1 MNLEQVLGIVRHSL
15 TFIGG
20 MLIMKG
26 SVDSTE
32 WAELS
37 GSLIAVIGGIWSIVV
52 KNKKSETSDK

>member
-1 MNLEQVLGIVRHSL
+1 MTLEQVLGIVRHSL

-26 SVDSTE
+26 TIDATE

-37 GSLIAVIGGIWSIVV
+37 GSLIAVIGGIWSIVA

>member
-1 MNLEQVLGIVRHSL
+1 MSLEQVLGIVRHSL

-26 SVDSTE
+26 TVDATE

-37 GSLIAVIGGIWSIVV
+37 GSLIAVIGGIWSIVD
-52 KNKKSETSDK
+52 KNKKSESSDK

>member
-1 MNLEQVLGIVRHSL
+1 MTLEQILGIVRHSL

-26 SVDSTE
+26 TIDTTE

-37 GSLIAVIGGIWSIVV
+37 GSLIAVIGGIWSIMD
-52 KNKKSETSDK
+52 KKKAE

>member
-1 MNLEQVLGIVRHSL
+1 MTLEQVLGIVRHSL

-26 SVDSTE
+26 TIDATE

>member
-26 SVDSTE
+26 TIDSTE

>member
-1 MNLEQVLGIVRHSL
+1 MTLEQVLGIVRHSL

-26 SVDSTE
+26 TVDATE

-37 GSLIAVIGGIWSIVV
+37 GSLIAVIGGILSIVD
-52 KNKKSETSDK
+52 KNKKSESSDK

>member
-1 MNLEQVLGIVRHSL
+1 MDKNQLLGMVRHAL

-26 SVDSTE
+26 SVDATE

-37 GSLIAVIGGIWSIVV
+37 GSAIAVVGGIWSIID
-52 KNKKSETSDK
+52 KKKKAE

>member
-1 MNLEQVLGIVRHSL
+1 MTLEQILGIVRHAL

-26 SVDSTE
+26 TVDATE

-37 GSLIAVIGGIWSIVV
+37 GSIIAVIGGVWSIVD
-52 KNKKSETSDK
+52 KNKREEQK

>member
-26 SVDSTE
+26 TIDATE
-32 WAELS
+32 WAEMS
-37 GSLIAVIGGIWSIVV
+37 GSLIAVVGGIWSIMD
-52 KNKKSETSDK
+52 KKKKAE

>member
-26 SVDSTE
+26 TIDATE

>member
-1 MNLEQVLGIVRHSL
+1 MDKKQLLGIVRHAL

-26 SVDSTE
+26 TIDATE

-37 GSLIAVIGGIWSIVV
+37 GSLIAVICGIWSIVD
-52 KNKKSETSDK
+52 KNKKSESSDK

>member
-1 MNLEQVLGIVRHSL
+1 MTLEQILGIVRHSL

-26 SVDSTE
+26 TIDATE

-52 KNKKSETSDK
+52 KNEKSESSDK

>member
-26 SVDSTE
+26 SVDATE

-37 GSLIAVIGGIWSIVV
+37 GSLIAVIGGIWSIVD
-52 KNKKSETSDK
+52 KNKKTE

>member
-1 MNLEQVLGIVRHSL
+1 MDKNQLLGIVRHAL

-26 SVDSTE
+26 TIDATE

-37 GSLIAVIGGIWSIVV
+37 GSAIAVVGGIWSIID
-52 KNKKSETSDK
+52 KKKKAE

>member
-1 MNLEQVLGIVRHSL
+1 MDKKQLLGMVRHAL

-26 SVDSTE
+26 TIDATE

-37 GSLIAVIGGIWSIVV
+37 GSLIAVVGGIWSIM
-52 KNKKSETSDK
+52 DKLNYKGKIK

>member
-1 MNLEQVLGIVRHSL
+1 MTLEQILGIVRHAL

-26 SVDSTE
+26 TVDATE

-37 GSLIAVIGGIWSIVV
+37 GSIIAVIGGVWSIVD
-52 KNKKSETSDK
+52 KNKSKEIGI

>member
-37 GSLIAVIGGIWSIVV
+37 GSLIAVIGGIWSIVD
-52 KNKKSETSDK
+52 KNKKSESSDK

>member
-26 SVDSTE
+26 TIDATE

-52 KNKKSETSDK
+52 KNKKSESSDK

>member
-1 MNLEQVLGIVRHSL
+1 MDKNQLLGMVRHAL

-26 SVDSTE
+26 SVDATE

-37 GSLIAVIGGIWSIVV
+37 GSAIAVVGGIWSILD
-52 KNKKSETSDK
+52 KKKQAE